1 MDCHR
6 KIKILLLILM
16 LCIQYTL
23 IFAQELDLT
32 PPSGRWS
39 ALGGMHVT
47 LDDNID
53 TLLSN
58 PAGLAGLEP
67 QMQVSQLTLHI
78 RGPVFDITN
87 LIVEVTNSGDDVLDV
102 ISSSSGQTLDN
113 LKAAINLSGPVSFAF
128 ATGGFGFGLYNW
140 GGMAFDLQ
148 GTVATGYLN
157 IDTQDTLLLIGGYGH
172 RFMFS
177 EEAKIMLDLGA
188 SLKGFAR
195 GEVHYENPSLVFFNT
210 ELAAGEIFLFT
221 SPLDLK
227 LGISGDLGM
236 IFHMGGWFKA
246 GLVAKDVAAA
256 YWTTTYGNLED
267 FIHFS
272 GGGTPEFDYA
282 LVNLCAG
289 VMFQPP
295 LGDFPWFISDFKI
308 MLDYEDILDFAV
320 HPDTATN
327 PILHVGVG
335 VEVVFLEVLAVRV
348 GFYQGLFSAG
358 LGIDLTIFQLD
369 VSMFGSEL
377 GLEPGLLPT
386 YNVMI
391 GLKFLY

>member
-1 MDCHR
+1 VIYQR
-6 KIKILLLILM
+6 KTKILLVCSILLIQASL
-16 LCIQYTL
+16 LC
-23 IFAQELDLT
+23 AQELDLT

-47 LDDNID
+47 LADDVD

-67 QMQVSQLTLHI
+67 QMQVSELTLHI

-87 LIVEVTNSGDDVLDV
+87 LIVEVVNTGDDVLDV
-102 ISSSSGQTLDN
+102 LAGSSGQTLDN
-113 LKAAINLSGPVSFAF
+113 IKAGINISGPISFAF
-128 ATGGFGFGLYNW
+128 TTAGLGFGIYNW
-140 GGMAFDLQ
+140 GGMHFDLQ

-172 RFMFS
+172 RFIFS
-177 EEAKIMLDLGA
+177 EEAQIMLDLGA

-195 GEVHYENPSLVFFNT
+195 GEMHYENPSLVFFNT
-210 ELAAGEIFLFT
+210 ELASGEIFLFNT
-221 SPLDLK
+221 PFDFT
-227 LGISGDLGM
+227 LGISGDIGM
-236 IFHMGGWFKA
+236 IFHVGGWFKA
-246 GLVAKDVAAA
+246 GIVAKDVAAA
-256 YWTTTYGNLED
+256 YWTSTYDIIED

-272 GGGTPEFDYA
+272 GASTPEFGYS
-282 LVNLCAG
+282 LTNLCAG

-295 LGDFPWFISDFKI
+295 LGDFPWFISDLKI
-308 MLDYEDILDFAV
+308 MLDYQDILDFAV

-327 PILHVGVG
+327 PILHVGFG
-335 VEVVFLEVLAVRV
+335 MEVTFLEVLAVRA

-358 LGIDLTIFQLD
+358 VGIDLTIFKLN

-377 GLEPGLLPT
+377 GIEPGLLPA

-391 GLKFLY
+391 SLKFIY

>member
-1 MDCHR
+1 MGYHR
-6 KIKILLLILM
+6 KIKILLLLSF
-16 LCIQYTL
+16 LLIQHTL
-23 IFAQELDLT
+23 LFSQALDLT
-32 PPSGRWS
+32 PPSGRWC

-47 LDDNID
+47 LTDDID

-67 QMQVSQLTLHI
+67 RMQVSELTLHI

-87 LIVEVTNSGDDVLDV
+87 LIVEVANSGSDVLDV
-102 ISSSSGQTLDN
+102 IAGSSGQTLDN

-128 ATGGFGFGLYNW
+128 TTSGFGFGIYNW
-140 GGMAFDLQ
+140 GGMEFDLQ

-157 IDTQDTLLLIGGYGH
+157 IDTQDTLLLVGGYGH
-172 RFMFS
+172 RFMLS
-177 EEAKIMLDLGA
+177 EEMQIMLDLGA

-195 GEVHYENPSLVFFNT
+195 GEVHYENLSLVFFNN
-210 ELAAGEIFLFT
+210 ELASGEIFLFT
-221 SPLDLK
+221 SPFDLK
-227 LGISGDLGM
+227 LGISGDLGVL
-236 IFHMGGWFKA
+236 FHLGGWFKA
-246 GLVAKDVAAA
+246 GIVAKDVAAA
-256 YWTTTYGNLED
+256 YWTTTYDNMED

-272 GGGTPEFDYA
+272 GGSPAEFDYA
-282 LVNLCAG
+282 LTNLCAG

-295 LGDFPWFISDFKI
+295 LGDFPWFISDLKI

-335 VEVVFLEVLAVRV
+335 MEVVFLEVLALRA

-358 LGIDLTIFQLD
+358 VGVDLTILQLN
-369 VSMFGSEL
+369 VAMFGSEL
-377 GLEPGLLPT
+377 GIEPGLLPA
-386 YNVMI
+386 YNVI
-391 GLKFLY
+391 ISLKFIY